1 MQWGAF
7 GIRRI
12 LVVMPEVVIDEM
24 SYENFIASESIIG
37 DCSLSFHGNSAF
49 ALKG

>member
-1 MQWGAF
+1 MQWGTF
-7 GIRRI
+7 GIRWI

-37 DCSLSFHGNSAF
+37 E
-49 ALKG
+49 